1 MVNLL
6 ADYHN
11 TKSILPLYKALV
23 NDTSRAS
30 LSILQ
35 QPVYY

>member
-6 ADYHN
+6 ADGLSQH

-23 NDTSRAS
+23 NDTSRAT
-30 LSILQ
+30 IQ
-35 QPVYY
+35 F